1 MKYHGGALN
10 IRAASMSD
18 INDIVNIHLKAFE
31 GFFLSMLGPL
41 FLRCLYKAF
50 INGESGILR
59 VAELDGI
66 IVGFAAGTSEPQTF
80 FYQLRKTKGLAF
92 VFRAIPGMLRHPIVV
107 VKKLFHAAFYKGDSP
122 VRLTNVALLSSIA
135 VLPRLTAKSIGKAL
149 LADFE
154 VQAKQSLST
163 AVYLTTDKCENEN
176 VLAFYTRAGYQ
187 VESGFRQSTGRE
199 MLRFIKYI

>member
-1 MKYHGGALN
+1 MI
-10 IRAASMSD
+10 IRSASISD
-18 INDIVNIHLKAFE
+18 INDVVSIHLRAFE

-50 INGESGILR
+50 ITGESGILR
-59 VAELDGI
+59 VAVLDGI
-66 IVGFAAGTSEPQTF
+66 IVGFAAGTSEPHTF
-80 FYQLRKTKGLAF
+80 FYQLRRSKGLAF
-92 VFRAIPGMLRHPIVV
+92 VFRAIPGMLRHPILV
-107 VKKLFHAAFYKGDSP
+107 VKKLIHAAFYKGDSP

-135 VLPRLTAKSIGKAL
+135 VLPGLTSKSIGKTL
-149 LADFE
+149 LTDFE
-154 VQAKQSLST
+154 GQAKLSLST

-187 VESGFRQSTGRE
+187 VESEFTQSTGRK